1 MQTAEDLSFRSQRS
15 RSSSNR
21 QVKSAIVTGISGQD
35 GAYLAR
41 LLLGRGYKV
50 HGTARSL
57 SEGGVWRLNELGIL
71 GHDNLHLEVFDLADA
86 VAAMELV
93 GRLQP
98 DEVYNLGGQSSAV
111 VSLSEP
117 IGTAHVNALGAL
129 HLLEAIREAC
139 PTARFFQAGSAEIFG
154 NADQAPQDELTP
166 VRPNN
171 PYGVAKLFAHFAT
184 VDYRDRCGIFGVA
197 GILYNHESPLR
208 GAEFVTRKIAAALA
222 AMSRGRSEPLEIGNL
237 DAIRDWGYAPDFVE
251 GMWQSLQVD
260 APDTY
265 IFATGRASTVRD
277 FVSLAAKTAGFHLE
291 WRGSG
296 LDEVGV
302 ERQAGKVLVRVN
314 PQFYRPVEPTQRIGS
329 PQKAQQKLQWVAKT
343 GLAELCNIMV
353 GAELRRSPAKELR

>member
-1 MQTAEDLSFRSQRS
+1 MAEDSFSRSQRS
-15 RSSSNR
+15 RSSRKR

-35 GAYLAR
+35 GAYLASF
-41 LLLGRGYKV
+41 LLGNGYRV
-50 HGTARSL
+50 HGTSRSL
-57 SEGGVWRLNELGIL
+57 LGGGGWRLCELGIA
-71 GHDNLHLEVFDLADA
+71 GHEHLHLEALDLADA
-86 VAAMELV
+86 GAAKELI

-117 IGTAHVNALGAL
+117 IGTAHANALGAL
-129 HLLEAIREAC
+129 HLLDAIRQTC
-139 PTARFFQAGSAEIFG
+139 PGARFFQAGSAEIFG
-154 NADQAPQDELTP
+154 NADQAPQNEFTP
-166 VRPNN
+166 FHPNN

-184 VDYRDRCGIFGVA
+184 VDYRDRCGVFGVS

-222 AMSRGRSEPLEIGNL
+222 AMNRGRTEPLEIGNL

-251 GMWQSLQVD
+251 GMWQSLQLEH
-260 APDTY
+260 PDTY
-265 IFATGRASTVRD
+265 IFATGRSSTVRD
-277 FVSLAAKTAGFHLE
+277 FVSLAAKTAGFDLE

-302 ERQAGKVLVRVN
+302 ERGTGRDLIRVN
-314 PQFYRPVEPTQRIGS
+314 PQFYRPVERNKRIGS
-329 PQKAQQKLQWVAKT
+329 PQKARQKLQWVAKT

-353 GAELRRSPAKELR
+353 GAELRRSPVNELR

>member
-1 MQTAEDLSFRSQRS
+1 M
-15 RSSSNR
+15 
-21 QVKSAIVTGISGQD
+21 KSAIVTGISGQD

-41 LLLGRGYKV
+41 LLLGKGYSV

-57 SEGGVWRLNELGIL
+57 SGGGFWRLSELGIM
-71 GHDNLHLEVFDLADA
+71 GHENLHLEVFDLADA

-98 DEVYNLGGQSSAV
+98 HEVYNLGGQSSAV
-111 VSLSEP
+111 VSLSAP
-117 IGTAHVNALGAL
+117 IGTAHVNALGPL
-129 HLLEAIREAC
+129 HLLDAIHKAC
-139 PTARFFQAGSAEIFG
+139 PRARFFQAGSAEIFG
-154 NADQAPQDELTP
+154 NADQTPQNELTP
-166 VRPNN
+166 VHPNN

-184 VDYRDRCGIFGVA
+184 VDYRDRCGVFGVS

-222 AMSRGRSEPLEIGNL
+222 AMSRGRTEPLEIGNL
-237 DAIRDWGYAPDFVE
+237 DAIRDWGYAPDFVD
-251 GMWQSLQVD
+251 GMWQSLQLEH
-260 APDTY
+260 PDTY

-302 ERQAGKVLVRVN
+302 EREAGKVLVRVN
-314 PQFYRPVEPTQRIGS
+314 PQFYRPVEPNKRIGS
-329 PQKAQQKLQWVAKT
+329 PRKAEQKLQWVAKT
-343 GLAELCNIMV
+343 ELAELCNIMV
-353 GAELRRSPAKELR
+353 GAELRRSPANESR